1 VIVRCREKI
10 VVNKPRITL
19 TGASARATVITWNE
33 QWLSADSPTVSVL
46 ASDFVAKRLTF
57 QVRSFPFVPAH
68 ERTRARADRRFA
80 V

>member
-1 VIVRCREKI
+1 

-33 QWLSADSPTVSVL
+33 QWLSADSPTVSVV

-57 QVRSFPFVPAH
+57 QVRSLPFVLAH
-68 ERTRARADRRFA
+68 EQTR
-80 V
+80 VLTESLL